1 MSLPNDD
8 ENGRRP
14 WRDPYGP
21 QCGAAVSP
29 VKKFTAASSS
39 DADDRTAD
47 ETSIGS
53 MSFSSDIT
61 SVATAMGANLMS
73 STPIRQGNT
82 RSLIHETPM
91 SALSDDNSIQSG
103 VSFNA
108 TEDATAIQLR
118 RGDNRRQLQQ
128 LGIATGTTFALFV
141 YMLIPTA
148 LLLSMILFGSVSSA
162 FLYQLA
168 AITRWE
174 FHRSILEGRGI
185 GDYLPSGL
193 YETLTSTSLHE
204 FLSDPDGI
212 FGASEHLPYLML
224 YLIPGLTEQ
233 QIQQYV
239 NRLSPTHQQ
248 LLRSEQGLL
257 GFYMNRNNHH
267 QCQAANSNAD
277 ANAGNGNRD
286 STLMRFI
293 MGDERL
299 REWRQQQGAYQNHPT
314 NIAPRRLELPPTIP
328 EEDPPTPTPRRMLI
342 EDAPESSMPEPIPE
356 APSAG
361 IPATVAAIVGR
372 AAVPIPPPSRVAD
385 SASDSDNSAQPS
397 STTIPNPGRQSPA
410 SIPAVDMILFD
421 AVGSA
426 VANFV
431 GDATNSVRERA
442 QESLRDAVA
451 GPIYRLSLGV
461 VALGLGVG
469 AFGLAIGSYD
479 LRSVGELFSNVM
491 SSLLGDSS
499 SSRGNSGGSISRS
512 GSSSPWAGL
521 SMSMPSGGL
530 VVGSTIAS
538 GTTAV
543 VLGLFGM
550 TTGSTSSNHP
560 DTLPR
565 QPPAATTSAKSE
577 HRGNPPLQPRKS

>member
-8 ENGRRP
+8 ENGRPP

-21 QCGAAVSP
+21 RGGAAVSP
-29 VKKFTAASSS
+29 IKKLTVASSS

-53 MSFSSDIT
+53 MSFSSDTT
-61 SVATAMGANLMS
+61 SIATAMGANLLP
-73 STPIRQGNT
+73 STPFRPGNT
-82 RSLIHETPM
+82 RSGINETPM

-103 VSFNA
+103 VSFNV
-108 TEDATAIQLR
+108 TEDAAATQLR
-118 RGDNRRQLQQ
+118 RGQNRRRLQR

-141 YMLIPTA
+141 FMLIPTA

-185 GDYLPSGL
+185 GDYLPRGL
-193 YETLTSTSLHE
+193 YEVLTSTSLHE

-212 FGASEHLPYLML
+212 FGANEHLPYLML
-224 YLIPGLTEQ
+224 YLIPGLTPEQ
-233 QIQQYV
+233 IDQYV

-257 GFYMNRNNHH
+257 GFFMNRNNHH
-267 QCQAANSNAD
+267 QCQV
-277 ANAGNGNRD
+277 ANANANANASDGNQD
-286 STLMRFI
+286 STLMRVI

-299 REWRQQQGAYQNHPT
+299 REWRQQQGAYQNHPS

-328 EEDPPTPTPRRMLI
+328 EEDPPTPTSRTMPE
-342 EDAPESSMPEPIPE
+342 EDAPISREDAMSESIPEP
-356 APSAG
+356 PSAG
-361 IPATVAAIVGR
+361 IPAIVAAIVGR
-372 AAVPIPPPSRVAD
+372 G
-385 SASDSDNSAQPS
+385 SAAQPS
-397 STTIPNPGRQSPA
+397 VTIPNPGRQSPERGA
-410 SIPAVDMILFD
+410 SIPVDMILFD

-431 GDATNSVRERA
+431 GDATNAVRQRA
-442 QESLRDAVA
+442 QESLREAVTV
-451 GPIYRLSLGV
+451 PIYRLSLGMA
-461 VALGLGVG
+461 ALGLGVG
-469 AFGLAIGSYD
+469 AYGLAIGTYD
-479 LRSVGELFSNVM
+479 LRSIGELLSNVM
-491 SSLLGDSS
+491 SSLLGGGSGGGSS
-499 SSRGNSGGSISRS
+499 SPRGSGGSAST
-512 GSSSPWAGL
+512 PWAGL
-521 SMSMPSGGL
+521 SMLMPSGGL

-543 VLGLFGM
+543 VLGLFGI
-550 TTGSTSSNHP
+550 TRTSSNNP
-560 DTLPR
+560 GRGDT
-565 QPPAATTSAKSE
+565 PPTQTTSNTNNKYQ
-577 HRGNPPLQPRKS
+577 GDPPSQSRKS

>member
-8 ENGRRP
+8 ENGRPP
-14 WRDPYGP
+14 WRDPYGH
-21 QCGAAVSP
+21 QGGATVSP
-29 VKKFTAASSS
+29 VKKLTVASSS
-39 DADDRTAD
+39 DGDDRTAD

-61 SVATAMGANLMS
+61 SVATAMGPNLIS
-73 STPIRQGNT
+73 STPLRPGNT

-108 TEDATAIQLR
+108 TEDSVAMQLR
-118 RGDNRRQLQQ
+118 RGQNRRQLQR
-128 LGIATGTTFALFV
+128 LGIATGTTFVLFV

-193 YETLTSTSLHE
+193 YETLTSTTLHE

-212 FGASEHLPYLML
+212 FGASEHLPYFML

-239 NRLSPTHQQ
+239 NRLSPAHQQ

-267 QCQAANSNAD
+267 QCQAANSNA
-277 ANAGNGNRD
+277 NAGDGNQD

-299 REWRQQQGAYQNHPT
+299 REWRQQQGAYQNYPS

-328 EEDPPTPTPRRMLI
+328 EEDPPTPTPRRMLV
-342 EDAPESSMPEPIPE
+342 EDAHGESMPEPIPE
-356 APSAG
+356 PMSAG
-361 IPATVAAIVGR
+361 IPATVAAILGR
-372 AAVPIPPPSRVAD
+372 AGLPIPPPPRAGNSD
-385 SASDSDNSAQPS
+385 SAAQPS

-410 SIPAVDMILFD
+410 SIPAVDMVLFD

-442 QESLRDAVA
+442 QESLQDAVV

-461 VALGLGVG
+461 AALGLGVG

-479 LRSVGELFSNVM
+479 LRSVGELFS
-491 SSLLGDSS
+491 
-499 SSRGNSGGSISRS
+499 SRGSSGGSAS
-512 GSSSPWAGL
+512 GSSPWAGL
-521 SMSMPSGGL
+521 TMSMPSGGFL
-530 VVGSTIAS
+530 VGSTIAS

-550 TTGSTSSNHP
+550 TTRSTSSNHP
-560 DTLPR
+560 DTPPT
-565 QPPAATTSAKSE
+565 QPTTTATTTAKSE
-577 HRGNPPLQPRKS
+577 HRGNPPSQPRKS